1 MIKESKMSQ
10 EELIF
15 LKRKISDS
23 RQDLE
28 ILYLMKIQ
36 WIYYLLNFKKDGL
49 LLKINLYIWRLIT
62 FKGNVRICIKILVM
76 SKNNLY
82 IPLKV
87 VPYIFISITAI
98 AITAAT
104 YVIT

>member
-1 MIKESKMSQ
+1 LKTNKVYRECKNSK
-10 EELIF
+10 
-15 LKRKISDS
+15 K
-23 RQDLE
+23 
-28 ILYLMKIQ
+28 
-36 WIYYLLNFKKDGL
+36 
-49 LLKINLYIWRLIT
+49 
-62 FKGNVRICIKILVM
+62 VLVM

-98 AITAAT
+98 AVTAVS

>member
-1 MIKESKMSQ
+1 
-10 EELIF
+10 
-15 LKRKISDS
+15 
-23 RQDLE
+23 
-28 ILYLMKIQ
+28 
-36 WIYYLLNFKKDGL
+36 
-49 LLKINLYIWRLIT
+49 
-62 FKGNVRICIKILVM
+62 M

-104 YVIT
+104 YVIIYFYKLCKVFRY

>member
-1 MIKESKMSQ
+1 
-10 EELIF
+10 
-15 LKRKISDS
+15 
-23 RQDLE
+23 
-28 ILYLMKIQ
+28 
-36 WIYYLLNFKKDGL
+36 
-49 LLKINLYIWRLIT
+49 
-62 FKGNVRICIKILVM
+62 M

-104 YVIT
+104 YVITQLYVLSKLTKVLDTKLIKIFLKLII

>member
-1 MIKESKMSQ
+1 
-10 EELIF
+10 
-15 LKRKISDS
+15 
-23 RQDLE
+23 
-28 ILYLMKIQ
+28 
-36 WIYYLLNFKKDGL
+36 LNFCKE
-49 LLKINLYIWRLIT
+49 INLYILRLIK
-62 FKGNVRICIKILVM
+62 FKGNVIICIKFLVM

-87 VPYIFISITAI
+87 VPYFFISIIAI

>member
-1 MIKESKMSQ
+1 MKFKRNVKIRIK
-10 EELIF
+10 F
-15 LKRKISDS
+15 
-23 RQDLE
+23 
-28 ILYLMKIQ
+28 
-36 WIYYLLNFKKDGL
+36 
-49 LLKINLYIWRLIT
+49 
-62 FKGNVRICIKILVM
+62 LVM

-87 VPYIFISITAI
+87 VPYIFLSITAM

>member
-1 MIKESKMSQ
+1 
-10 EELIF
+10 
-15 LKRKISDS
+15 
-23 RQDLE
+23 
-28 ILYLMKIQ
+28 
-36 WIYYLLNFKKDGL
+36 
-49 LLKINLYIWRLIT
+49 LYILRLIKL
-62 FKGNVRICIKILVM
+62 KGNVRICIKSLDM
-76 SKNNLY
+76 SKNKLY

>member
-1 MIKESKMSQ
+1 MKFKE
-10 EELIF
+10 
-15 LKRKISDS
+15 
-23 RQDLE
+23 
-28 ILYLMKIQ
+28 
-36 WIYYLLNFKKDGL
+36 
-49 LLKINLYIWRLIT
+49 
-62 FKGNVRICIKILVM
+62 NVRIFIKLLVM

>member
-1 MIKESKMSQ
+1 MAAVIAIAVIEIKMYGT
-10 EELIF
+10 I
-15 LKRKISDS
+15 
-23 RQDLE
+23 
-28 ILYLMKIQ
+28 
-36 WIYYLLNFKKDGL
+36 
-49 LLKINLYIWRLIT
+49 
-62 FKGNVRICIKILVM
+62 FKGIYKLFLDITGVFINVLVM
-76 SKNNLY
+76 SKKHIY

>member
-1 MIKESKMSQ
+1 MKFKE
-10 EELIF
+10 
-15 LKRKISDS
+15 
-23 RQDLE
+23 
-28 ILYLMKIQ
+28 
-36 WIYYLLNFKKDGL
+36 
-49 LLKINLYIWRLIT
+49 
-62 FKGNVRICIKILVM
+62 NVRIFIKVLVMSKIM

>member
-1 MIKESKMSQ
+1 
-10 EELIF
+10 
-15 LKRKISDS
+15 
-23 RQDLE
+23 
-28 ILYLMKIQ
+28 MKTNKVCMECKNFINA
-36 WIYYLLNFKKDGL
+36 LL
-49 LLKINLYIWRLIT
+49 
-62 FKGNVRICIKILVM
+62 M

>member
-1 MIKESKMSQ
+1 
-10 EELIF
+10 
-15 LKRKISDS
+15 
-23 RQDLE
+23 
-28 ILYLMKIQ
+28 
-36 WIYYLLNFKKDGL
+36 
-49 LLKINLYIWRLIT
+49 
-62 FKGNVRICIKILVM
+62 M

-104 YVIT
+104 YVIIK

>member
-1 MIKESKMSQ
+1 MDW
-10 EELIF
+10 IF
-15 LKRKISDS
+15 AK
-23 RQDLE
+23 
-28 ILYLMKIQ
+28 
-36 WIYYLLNFKKDGL
+36 
-49 LLKINLYIWRLIT
+49 KINLYIWRLIK
-62 FKGNVRICIKILVM
+62 FKENVSIYINILVM

-87 VPYIFISITAI
+87 VPYIFISITVM

>member
-1 MIKESKMSQ
+1 V
-10 EELIF
+10 
-15 LKRKISDS
+15 
-23 RQDLE
+23 
-28 ILYLMKIQ
+28 
-36 WIYYLLNFKKDGL
+36 
-49 LLKINLYIWRLIT
+49 
-62 FKGNVRICIKILVM
+62 NVRIYIKLLVM

>member
-1 MIKESKMSQ
+1 MNKFKIA
-10 EELIF
+10 IF
-15 LKRKISDS
+15 
-23 RQDLE
+23 
-28 ILYLMKIQ
+28 
-36 WIYYLLNFKKDGL
+36 
-49 LLKINLYIWRLIT
+49 T
-62 FKGNVRICIKILVM
+62 NVIVM
-76 SKNNLY
+76 SRNNLY

>member
-1 MIKESKMSQ
+1 M
-10 EELIF
+10 
-15 LKRKISDS
+15 
-23 RQDLE
+23 
-28 ILYLMKIQ
+28 Y
-36 WIYYLLNFKKDGL
+36 
-49 LLKINLYIWRLIT
+49 INLYIWRLIK
-62 FKGNVRICIKILVM
+62 FKGNVKILVEFIVM

>member
-1 MIKESKMSQ
+1 MFKE
-10 EELIF
+10 
-15 LKRKISDS
+15 
-23 RQDLE
+23 
-28 ILYLMKIQ
+28 
-36 WIYYLLNFKKDGL
+36 
-49 LLKINLYIWRLIT
+49 
-62 FKGNVRICIKILVM
+62 NVRIFIKLLVM

>member
-1 MIKESKMSQ
+1 
-10 EELIF
+10 
-15 LKRKISDS
+15 
-23 RQDLE
+23 
-28 ILYLMKIQ
+28 
-36 WIYYLLNFKKDGL
+36 
-49 LLKINLYIWRLIT
+49 
-62 FKGNVRICIKILVM
+62 M

-104 YVIT
+104 YVITQFYKLSKVLKNKEESFINESIRVFYECFNLKNKNKRTLNKIIYIYL